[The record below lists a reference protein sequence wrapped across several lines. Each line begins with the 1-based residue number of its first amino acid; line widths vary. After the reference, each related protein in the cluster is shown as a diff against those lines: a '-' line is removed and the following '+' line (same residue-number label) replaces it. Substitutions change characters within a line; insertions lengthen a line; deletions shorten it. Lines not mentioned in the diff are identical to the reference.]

1 MRNLTAK
8 PDLDAYL
15 RLNRAAAG
23 EWQAAIRELLACDDV
38 GLTLE
43 RPQTVAGS
51 LSSLSVDRGGVCALD
66 LAQDAEVHL
75 CGLPGT
81 LLVVPVSGQCD
92 VLVNGDCRQ
101 PAFPMAAITSS
112 QAISVRACGQSRLI
126 LLNPEQWRSNV
137 TPGQGVLAWMAERV
151 NHFLLRSNFFQDHN
165 DACAAADSLFDE
177 LDSIARE
184 GGCEPNETPPELD
197 RRLLR
202 VIDKIRM
209 EPAWEF
215 DLQELANHSGV
226 SERNLYYL
234 MKRETGMTPY
244 RFYQRCRLIR
254 VRRRLV
260 DCQCDVPHIS
270 WYAADEGFSH
280 LGRFA
285 ALYREHYGELPSETV
300 QWRRRLQTGEAA
312 LEAPDRIVAS

>member
-23 EWQAAIRELLACDDV
+23 EWQVAIRELLACDDV

-51 LSSLSVDRGGVCALD
+51 LSSLSVDRGVVCALD

-92 VLVNGDCRQ
+92 VLVNGDCGQ

-112 QAISVRACGQSRLI
+112 QAISVRAGGQSRLI

-137 TPGQGVLAWMAERV
+137 TPGQGVLAW
-151 NHFLLRSNFFQDHN
+151 SGYD
-165 DACAAADSLFDE
+165 
-177 LDSIARE
+177 IAFII
-184 GGCEPNETPPELD
+184 NTPTTA
-197 RRLLR
+197 
-202 VIDKIRM
+202 I
-209 EPAWEF
+209 
-215 DLQELANHSGV
+215 
-226 SERNLYYL
+226 
-234 MKRETGMTPY
+234 
-244 RFYQRCRLIR
+244 
-254 VRRRLV
+254 
-260 DCQCDVPHIS
+260 
-270 WYAADEGFSH
+270 
-280 LGRFA
+280 
-285 ALYREHYGELPSETV
+285 
-300 QWRRRLQTGEAA
+300 
-312 LEAPDRIVAS
+312 